1 MEFSVLGPLEVRD
14 ASGGVVEVGGPR
26 QRSVLAR
33 LLVASGTV
41 VPAERIVDDLW
52 RGEPPPRAHGA
63 LQAYVSHLRRVVEP
77 ERAPRTPARLL
88 VSIAPGY
95 ALRPAPGAVDADV
108 FAAELEAAAAADP
121 AAALGLLE
129 TALGRWRGPAYA
141 EVADEPWAR
150 PEAVR
155 LDELRVH
162 ARERRVA
169 ALLEL
174 GRSAAAVADL
184 EALLL
189 EHRLREESWRLL
201 VLALYRAGR
210 QGDALAALQR
220 ARTVLV
226 EELGLDPGPGLRD
239 LEAAVLAQDPA
250 LLAAAPVGARAAG
263 GGATVA
269 DRGPGPTADD
279 SAAAAAGPVA
289 PPVPQVVGRE
299 VELER
304 LGARAEDVRSS
315 GRPGAALVAGEP
327 GIGKTALAAGVA
339 ERLAARGWRT
349 VWGRCPETD
358 GSPALWP
365 WVEVLDAL
373 ADRPPEPEEAA
384 ALAPLRGGDRA
395 RAEDEPS
402 ARFRQHRAL
411 ASYLR
416 RVAARQPLVVV
427 LDDLHRADDGTLVA
441 LRDLLADPAPGRLL
455 VVGTYRPT
463 EAGDELGE
471 TLAALARR
479 DALRLD
485 LGGLGA
491 DEVEALVR
499 AVCAEEGVAETSP
512 LLGPGVTDRIAER
525 SGGNPFYVRESA
537 RLLAREGALVAVEEV
552 PAGVRDVV
560 RRRLARLP
568 ETARLVLR
576 TAAVAGREVDL
587 EVLAAADERG
597 EDEVYD
603 AIEVGVLAGLLE
615 EPGPGRVRF
624 AHALVRDTVYDDLA
638 RLRRDRIHA
647 RVARA
652 LEELD
657 PDDLAGLAHHWT
669 EAGAAGDPAR
679 AARHASAAADQAEQR
694 LAYRAGLAQRER
706 ALAAFRLLRR
716 PDPVLEVELLA
727 GLARAQQLAGLSRT
741 ARETR
746 GEAVRRA
753 VPMDDPQ
760 LAARAITAIDVPLI
774 WSNRPYGVV
783 DEELIACCRETV
795 RRLPPDD
802 SELRVRVL
810 AALGTEIA
818 WWSDPQEV
826 DAVQREAVEVA
837 ERLGEPAVLAVAL
850 NAAHYSSVRQRGP
863 GGATPEIA
871 QRLERLGSD
880 HAMPGVE
887 VLGLLGQ
894 LACHC
899 AVGEVDAAAA
909 LVARAERLLR
919 RYEMPLFSVI
929 VQLFHGF
936 REVVQG
942 DPAVALETFAA
953 STRPRAGM
961 EMHDLEAIGVTT
973 RICVLTQ
980 LGRISEAAPL
990 VEALAA
996 SYPPQGAPALA
1007 LLRAAQGRPAEGE
1020 ALLRSAE
1027 PLPADYL
1034 WLLLEGFRADALVAC
1049 GVRDLAAN
1057 SYQALLPY
1065 ERYLHGGETH
1075 AMVLGP
1081 VAARLARLAELLD
1094 RPDAAQ
1100 AHWRAAAEVAARARA
1115 PRWSAEAEEA
1125 RHRLAG

>member
-14 ASGGVVEVGGPR
+14 ASGGVVDVGGPR

-52 RGEPPPRAHGA
+52 RGEPPPHALGA

-77 ERAPRTPARLL
+77 DRAPRTPAKLL

-95 ALRPAPGAVDADV
+95 ALRPAPGAVDAQV

-121 AAALGLLE
+121 AAALGLLD

-250 LLAAAPVGARAAG
+250 LLAAPEAMARTS
-263 GGATVA
+263 GATVA
-269 DRGPGPTADD
+269 ARTEGRADD
-279 SAAAAAGPVA
+279 SATAAGPAA
-289 PPVPQVVGRE
+289 PPVPQVVGRDA
-299 VELER
+299 ELRR

-327 GIGKTALAAGVA
+327 GIGKTALAAGLA
-339 ERLAARGWRT
+339 ERLAARGWRV

-373 ADRPPEPEEAA
+373 ADRPPEPDETA
-384 ALAPLRGGDRA
+384 ALAPLRGGARE

-455 VVGTYRPT
+455 VLATYRPT

-491 DEVEALVR
+491 AEVEVLVR
-499 AVCAEEGVAETSP
+499 AVCAEEGVAETGP

-568 ETARLVLR
+568 ETARFVLR

-597 EDEVYD
+597 ENEVYD
-603 AIEVGVLAGLLE
+603 AVEVGVLSGLLE
-615 EPGPGRVRF
+615 EPGHGRVRF
-624 AHALVRDTVYDDLA
+624 AHALVRDTLYDDLA

-694 LAYRAGLAQRER
+694 LAYRAALSQRER

-716 PDPVLEVELLA
+716 PDPGREVELLA
-727 GLARAQQLAGLSRT
+727 GLARAQQLAGLAQT

-746 GEAVRRA
+746 GEAVRKA
-753 VPMDDPQ
+753 MPLDDPQ
-760 LAARAITAIDVPLI
+760 LAARAITSIDVPLI
-774 WSNRPYGVV
+774 WSNRPYGTV
-783 DEELIACCRETV
+783 DEELIACCRETLQ
-795 RRLPPDD
+795 RLPPGD

-810 AALGTEIA
+810 AALGTEIV

-826 DAVQREAVEVA
+826 ESVQRQAVEVA
-837 ERLGEPAVLAVAL
+837 ERLDEPAVLAVAL
-850 NAAHYSSVRQRGP
+850 NAAHYSSIRQQAP

-871 QRLERLGSD
+871 QRLERLGSE

-894 LACHC
+894 LASHC

-909 LVARAERLLR
+909 LVARAEQVLR
-919 RYEMPLFSVI
+919 RYEMPLFSVV

-953 STRPRAGM
+953 ATRPRAGV

-980 LGRISEAAPL
+980 LGRMSEAAPL

-996 SYPPQGAPALA
+996 SYPAQGAPALA

-1034 WLLLEGFRADALVAC
+1034 WLLLEGFRADAVVAC
-1049 GVRDLAAN
+1049 GARDLAGTT
-1057 SYQALLPY
+1057 YEALLPY
-1065 ERYLHGGETH
+1065 EQHLHGGETH

-1094 RPDAAQ
+1094 RPVEAE
-1100 AHWRAAAEVAARARA
+1100 AHWRTAAGVAARARA
-1115 PRWSAEAEEA
+1115 PRWAAEAEEGQ
-1125 RHRLAG
+1125 HRLAG

>member
-1 MEFSVLGPLEVRD
+1 MEFSVLGPLEVSD
-14 ASGGVVEVGGPR
+14 ARGGVVDIGGPR

-33 LLVASGTV
+33 LLVAGGTV

-52 RGEPPPRAHGA
+52 RGEPPPRALGA

-77 ERAPRTPARLL
+77 DRAPRTPAKLL

-95 ALRPAPGAVDADV
+95 ALRPAPGAVDAEV
-108 FAAELEAAAAADP
+108 FAAELEAASAARP
-121 AAALGLLE
+121 AAALGLLDK
-129 TALGRWRGPAYA
+129 ALGRWRGQAYA

-162 ARERRVA
+162 VRERRVA

-174 GRSAAAVADL
+174 GRPDAAVADL

-239 LEAAVLAQDPA
+239 LEAAVLAQDPG
-250 LLAAAPVGARAAG
+250 LLAAPAEATAAD
-263 GGATVA
+263 GGAGMA
-269 DRGPGPTADD
+269 AWGPSPTADD
-279 SAAAAAGPVA
+279 SSAPAAGSV
-289 PPVPQVVGRE
+289 PPSVPLVVGRD

-339 ERLAARGWRT
+339 ERLAARGWRV

-395 RAEDEPS
+395 RSEDEPS

-416 RVAARQPLVVV
+416 RLAARQPLVVV

-455 VVGTYRPT
+455 VLGTYRPT

-485 LGGLGA
+485 LGGLGS

-499 AVCAEEGVAETSP
+499 AVCAEEGVAETGP

-597 EDEVYD
+597 EDAVYD
-603 AIEVGVLAGLLE
+603 AVEVGVLAGLLE

-657 PDDLAGLAHHWT
+657 PHDLAGLAHHWT
-669 EAGAAGDPAR
+669 EAGAAGDPVR

-694 LAYRAGLAQRER
+694 LAYRAALAQRER

-727 GLARAQQLAGLSRT
+727 GLARAQQLAGQART

-753 VPMDDPQ
+753 VPLDDPQ

-774 WSNRPYGVV
+774 WSNRPYGLV

-795 RRLPPDD
+795 RRLPPGD

-818 WWSDPQEV
+818 WWSSREEV
-826 DAVQREAVEVA
+826 EAVQREAVEVA
-837 ERLGEPAVLAVAL
+837 ERLGEPPVLAVAL
-850 NAAHYSSVRQRGP
+850 NAAHYSSVRQRAP

-894 LACHC
+894 LASHC
-899 AVGEVDAAAA
+899 TVGEVDAAAA
-909 LVARAERLLR
+909 LVTRAERLLR

-936 REVVQG
+936 RESVQG

-953 STRPRAGM
+953 ATRPRAGV
-961 EMHDLEAIGVTT
+961 EMYDLEAIGVTT

-996 SYPPQGAPALA
+996 SFPPQGAAALA
-1007 LLRAAQGRPAEGE
+1007 LLRAAQDRPAEGE

-1034 WLLLEGFRADALVAC
+1034 WLLLEGFRADAVVAC
-1049 GVRDLAAN
+1049 GVHELAGDM
-1057 SYQALLPY
+1057 YDALLPY
-1065 ERYLHGGETH
+1065 EQHVHGGETH

-1094 RPDAAQ
+1094 RPAEAES
-1100 AHWRAAAEVAARARA
+1100 HWRTAAEVAARARA
-1115 PRWSAEAEEA
+1115 SRWAAEAEEG